1 MVAGIASKITRL
13 HLHSD
18 RRSTACL
25 FANRARKSSIYPGIF
40 LLDHTRPPMQ
50 SRRYP
55 TAFSCSGKPRTYS
68 VTIYNKRVTV
78 RIGGPHLPHYRLE
91 RRPGSPQ
98 NQACCRCVTST
109 RLVAFVADS
118 RNLCREPAFR
128 KRPSSQT
135 DLSLSSCLCTEC
147 ADQIRWRSDTLSARK
162 RLFGPVRCK
171 GSSSVAL

>member
-1 MVAGIASKITRL
+1 MAAGIASRITRL

-55 TAFSCSGKPRTYS
+55 TAFLLFGKAQDLFRD
-68 VTIYNKRVTV
+68 YNKRVTV

-98 NQACCRCVTST
+98 NQACYRCVTST